1 MFADNNFIRFVTIQA
16 LTASTFH
23 STARWNSIQIFWI
36 YSDVKSWTPEKANNT
51 VIYFNYRLAL
61 SVTWPLRCWIA
72 QSMSRTL
79 SLLNRYG
86 CQPQLIRDI
95 KLCFQGDVY
104 AMGLVIWEVASRVST
119 PLNTCPPSQPP
130 YWDLVGVDPS
140 LDEMRKVLI
149 AYSIF

>member
-1 MFADNNFIRFVTIQA
+1 MPNNI
-16 LTASTFH
+16 
-23 STARWNSIQIFWI
+23 
-36 YSDVKSWTPEKANNT
+36 
-51 VIYFNYRLAL
+51 VIYFDYRLAL

-140 LDEMRKVLI
+140 LDEMRKVLM
-149 AYSIF
+149 ASSIF

>member
-1 MFADNNFIRFVTIQA
+1 MLD
-16 LTASTFH
+16 S
-23 STARWNSIQIFWI
+23 SINE
-36 YSDVKSWTPEKANNT
+36 SDFESFKQVWLPATT
-51 VIYFNYRLAL
+51 D
-61 SVTWPLRCWIA
+61 
-72 QSMSRTL
+72 
-79 SLLNRYG
+79 
-86 CQPQLIRDI
+86 RDI

-149 AYSIF
+149 ASCIFQYFSTTQLKILGGLF